1 MSHDA
6 PPPALERPSALALFL
21 VFTRLGL
28 TAFGGPNAHLGYFR
42 DAFVVRRRWLDE
54 AAFADLL
61 GLCQFLPGPA
71 SSQLGFAIGL
81 SRRGALGG
89 LAAWLGFTWPSA
101 VMMLAAAGFAT
112 RFDGPLATGLLH
124 GLKLVAVAVVGQ
136 AVLGMAR
143 VLAPDAAR
151 GTIAIAAAVL
161 VLTAGPFAQIGAIAL
176 AALIALGL
184 RAAGRTEGWTT
195 AAAAIAAESGFPR
208 LPRRIGLIALLVFA
222 AVFALP
228 TLLRGSLGHGAD
240 LFAAFYHAGALV
252 FGGGHVI
259 LPLLQASVVDSG
271 WVAPGTFLAGYG
283 IAQALPGPLFTFAA
297 FLGAA
302 EGPLPNGIAGGLV
315 ALIAIFLPGLL
326 LVTAALPFWHGLRQ
340 NTAARTALAGV
351 NAAVVGLLAA
361 ALYDPLWTSAVHGPR
376 DAAVALAL
384 FGLLV
389 LWKAPPWLVVVL
401 AAAAGIFGAA

>member
-6 PPPALERPSALALFL
+6 PVPAPARPSAFTVFL
-21 VFTRLGL
+21 IFSRLGL

-42 DAFVVRRRWLDE
+42 EAFVVRRRWLDE

-71 SSQLGFAIGL
+71 SSQLGFSIGL

-101 VMMLAAAGFAT
+101 VLMLAAAGFAT
-112 RFDGPLATGLLH
+112 RFDGPIATGLLH

-143 VLAPDAAR
+143 ALAPDAPR
-151 GTIAIAAAVL
+151 GTIAIAAAIL
-161 VLTAGPFAQIGAIAL
+161 VLTAGPFAQIFAIVL
-176 AALIALGL
+176 AALLALGL

-195 AAAAIAAESGFPR
+195 AARATGAESGFPR
-208 LPRRIGLIALLVFA
+208 LPRRIGLIALVLFAGLFLVP
-222 AVFALP
+222 ALIRP
-228 TLLRGSLGHGAD
+228 SLGHGAD
-240 LFAAFYHAGALV
+240 LFAAFYRAGALV

-271 WVAPGTFLAGYG
+271 WVSPGTFLAGYG

-302 EGPLPNGIAGGLV
+302 EGPLPNGITGGLV
-315 ALIAIFLPGLL
+315 ALVAIFLPGLL
-326 LVTAALPFWHGLRQ
+326 LVLAALPFWHGLRQ
-340 NTAARTALAGV
+340 NAAARTALAGV

-376 DAAVALAL
+376 DAAVALAG

-401 AAAAGIFGAA
+401 TAAAGILGAA